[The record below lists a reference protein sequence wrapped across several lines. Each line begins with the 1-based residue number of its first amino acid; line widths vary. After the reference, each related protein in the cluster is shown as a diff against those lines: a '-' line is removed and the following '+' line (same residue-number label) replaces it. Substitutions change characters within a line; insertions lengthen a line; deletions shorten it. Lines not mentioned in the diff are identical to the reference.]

1 MKIARS
7 NLGFILTM
15 FCLPGIIL
23 TGCDKVESYE
33 KPLTPVKIWTVE
45 QQYASVGAARYS
57 ANIQPESEVDL
68 AFKVSG
74 YIDMIAR
81 SKGSTVQAGDSVTKG
96 ALLARIRDTDFSA
109 RVKQAR
115 ALLAEAIASQT
126 LAESQLAEARAA
138 QANVKVELDRAV
150 RLFETDSLVKPEYD
164 AVKTRFAVGE
174 ARIESGKAQL
184 SMARARTDAAKAQI
198 EEAENLL
205 SNCELRAP
213 VSGIILRRSI
223 ETGTLVT
230 PGVPAFT
237 MADIDSVKVVFGV
250 PDIETPNLK
259 LGSTLVATSEAI
271 KGSDFRGRL
280 KHISPSADPKTRIFD
295 VEVSIP
301 NPGHRLKVGM
311 VVSLQVAGEA
321 ASKPVIAVPLSALI
335 QLTEKDA
342 GYAVYTIAEREG
354 KSIAQLKRVTIG
366 APMGDMIA
374 VTGGIDAGERIIVS
388 GATLISD
395 KEPVKI
401 VQ

>member
-1 MKIARS
+1 MKITRTDQRYLLLMA
-7 NLGFILTM
+7 F
-15 FCLPGIIL
+15 LPALLL

-45 QQYASVGAARYS
+45 QQYTTIGAARYS

-74 YIDMIAR
+74 YIDLIAR
-81 SKGSTVQAGDSVTKG
+81 SSGRTIQAGDSVTKG

-115 ALLAEAIASQT
+115 ALLDEAIASQT

-138 QANVKVELDRAV
+138 QANVKDELDRAE
-150 RLFETDSLVKPEYD
+150 RLFATESLVKPEYD
-164 AVKTRFAVGE
+164 AIKTRFAVGE
-174 ARIESGKAQL
+174 ARVEAGKAHL
-184 SMARARTDAAKAQI
+184 SMARAKADAARAQI

-223 ETGTLVT
+223 ETGSLVT
-230 PGVPAFT
+230 PGSQAFT

-250 PDIETPNLK
+250 PDVETPNLK
-259 LGSTLVATSEAI
+259 LGSTLIVTSEAL
-271 KGSDFRGRL
+271 KGASFRGRL
-280 KHISPSADPKTRIFD
+280 AHISPSADPKTRIFD

-311 VVSLQVAGEA
+311 VVSLQVAGQA
-321 ASKPVIAVPLSALI
+321 VSKPVISVPLSALI

-342 GYAVYTIAEREG
+342 GYAVYTIAERDG

-395 KEPVKI
+395 KEPVKV